1 MRTLRFPTRW
11 SRRWAGRGFRLAV
24 GPTLRCRRPAL
35 CAIAHWDR
43 AIQYFRDLRLTREA
57 SAYWIPTFAGM
68 TWEGVSTTPGRG
80 FPFSLCFVHPA
91 LALSLRH
98 DIPTDSP
105 TRPDHRHR
113 PRPAPHRLGRD
124 RDRGQPARLHRLR
137 LGGAAGRSAA
147 GQPPPGD
154 P

>member
-43 AIQYFRDLRLTREA
+43 AIQYSRDLRLIREA
-57 SAYWIPTFAGM
+57 SAYWIPAFAGM
-68 TWEGVSTTPGRG
+68 TWEGLSTTDDPGQG
-80 FPFSLCFVHPA
+80 ISVLFMF
-91 LALSLRH
+91 
-98 DIPTDSP
+98 
-105 TRPDHRHR
+105 
-113 PRPAPHRLGRD
+113 RL
-124 RDRGQPARLHRLR
+124 
-137 LGGAAGRSAA
+137 
-147 GQPPPGD
+147 PGSGVITT